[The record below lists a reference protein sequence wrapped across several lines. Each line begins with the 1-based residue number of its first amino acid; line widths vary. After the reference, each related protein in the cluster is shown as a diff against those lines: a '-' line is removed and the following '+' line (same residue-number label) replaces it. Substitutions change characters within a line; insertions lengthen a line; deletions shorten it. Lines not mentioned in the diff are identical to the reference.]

1 MKAQKIITT
10 AQYPLAAALVVN
22 MYQEYDCF
30 AYFYNKYW
38 TINAPLY
45 LETAL
50 DILLL
55 EKLPENAHIL
65 DVCCGT
71 GNVAGLLS
79 ERGYS
84 ITGLDGSKLMLDYA
98 KENAKAAEF
107 IQADAR
113 DFHLGRKFHA
123 VTCLFD
129 SINHLL
135 EKDDVLQVFK
145 NIYEHLEENG
155 IFVFDVNSLSSS
167 KDVDLS
173 DFSAVEENEVF
184 ISQGTYNSIEKLI
197 TYSLTAFIKEDNKWE
212 RYDNK
217 IYERYYEE
225 KLLISLL
232 KKAGFINTAYTY
244 GADIGIEPFE
254 DRVFFTAWK

>member
-1 MKAQKIITT
+1 MMV
-10 AQYPLAAALVVN
+10 QYLLGAALVADI
-22 MYQEYDCF
+22 YTEYDCF

-45 LETAL
+45 LEKAL

-55 EKLPENAHIL
+55 EKLEEKAHIL

-79 ERGYS
+79 ERGYNM
-84 ITGLDGSKLMLDYA
+84 TGLDGSKLMLDYA
-98 KENAKAAEF
+98 KENAPAVEF
-107 IQADAR
+107 VQADAR
-113 DFHLGRKFHA
+113 DFNLGRKFQA
-123 VTCLFD
+123 ITCLFD

-135 EKDDVLQVFK
+135 SKDDVLLVFK

-155 IFVFDVNSLSSS
+155 IFVFDTISLSSS
-167 KDVDLS
+167 EDVDLS
-173 DFSAVEENEVF
+173 DFSAVEEQEVF
-184 ISQGTYNSIEKLI
+184 ISQGSYNSIEKLT
-197 TYSLTAFIKEDNKWE
+197 TYFLTAFVKENNKWE

-225 KLLISLL
+225 ELLISIL
-232 KKAGFINTAYTY
+232 KKAGFRNTAYTY
-244 GADIGIEPFE
+244 GADIEIEPFE

>member
-1 MKAQKIITT
+1 MADIYK
-10 AQYPLAAALVVN
+10 
-22 MYQEYDCF
+22 EYDCF

-45 LETAL
+45 LEQAL
-50 DILLL
+50 NILLL
-55 EKLPENAHIL
+55 EKLEENSHIL

-71 GNVAGLLS
+71 GNLSGLLQ
-79 ERGYS
+79 ERGYNM
-84 ITGLDGSKLMLDYA
+84 TGLDGSALMLDYA
-98 KENAKAAEF
+98 KENAPAVEF
-107 IQADAR
+107 IHADAR
-113 DFHLGRKFHA
+113 NFNIGKKFNA
-123 VTCLFD
+123 VVCLFD

-135 EKDDVLQVFK
+135 CENDVLKVFK

-167 KDVDLS
+167 IDVDLS

-184 ISQGTYNSIEKLI
+184 ISQGVYNSIEKLI
-197 TYSLTAFIKEDNKWE
+197 TYNLTAFIKENNKWI

-232 KKAGFINTAYTY
+232 KKAGFKNTTYTY

-254 DRVFFTAWK
+254 DRVFFTVWK

>member
-1 MKAQKIITT
+1 MMV
-10 AQYPLAAALVVN
+10 QYLLGAALVADI
-22 MYQEYDCF
+22 YTEYDCF

-45 LETAL
+45 LEKAL

-55 EKLPENAHIL
+55 EKLEEKAHIL

-79 ERGYS
+79 ERGYNM
-84 ITGLDGSKLMLDYA
+84 TGLDGSKLMLDYA
-98 KENAKAAEF
+98 KENAPAVEF
-107 IQADAR
+107 VQADAR
-113 DFHLGRKFHA
+113 DFNLGRKFQA
-123 VTCLFD
+123 ITCLFD

-135 EKDDVLQVFK
+135 SKDDVLLVFK

-155 IFVFDVNSLSSS
+155 IFVFDTNSLSSS
-167 KDVDLS
+167 EDVDLS
-173 DFSAVEENEVF
+173 DFSAVEEQEVF
-184 ISQGTYNSIEKLI
+184 ISQGSYNSIEKLT
-197 TYSLTAFIKEDNKWE
+197 TYFLTAFVKENNKWE

-225 KLLISLL
+225 ELLISIL
-232 KKAGFINTAYTY
+232 KKAGFRNTAYTY
-244 GADIGIEPFE
+244 GADIEIEPFE

>member
-1 MKAQKIITT
+1 MTV
-10 AQYPLAAALVVN
+10 QYLLGAAPVADI
-22 MYQEYDCF
+22 YTEYDCF

-45 LETAL
+45 LEKAL

-55 EKLPENAHIL
+55 EKLEENAHIL

-79 ERGYS
+79 ERGYNM
-84 ITGLDGSKLMLDYA
+84 TGLDGSKLMLDYA
-98 KENAKAAEF
+98 KENAQAVEF

-113 DFHLGRKFHA
+113 DFNLGRKFQA
-123 VTCLFD
+123 ITCLFD

-135 EKDDVLQVFK
+135 NKEDVLKVFK

-167 KDVDLS
+167 TDVDLS
-173 DFSAVEENEVF
+173 DFSVVEKNEVF
-184 ISQGTYNSIEKLI
+184 ISLGSYNSIEKLI
-197 TYSLTAFIKEDNKWE
+197 TYSLTAFIMENNKWV

-225 KLLISLL
+225 ELLVSML
-232 KKAGFINTAYTY
+232 KQAGFRNTAYTY

>member
-1 MKAQKIITT
+1 MM
-10 AQYPLAAALVVN
+10 AQYLLGAALVADI
-22 MYQEYDCF
+22 YTEYDCF

-45 LETAL
+45 LEKAL

-55 EKLPENAHIL
+55 EKLEEKAHIL

-79 ERGYS
+79 ERGYNM
-84 ITGLDGSKLMLDYA
+84 TGLDGSKLMLDYA
-98 KENAKAAEF
+98 KENAPAVEF
-107 IQADAR
+107 VQADAR
-113 DFHLGRKFHA
+113 DFNLGRKFQA
-123 VTCLFD
+123 ITCLFD

-135 EKDDVLQVFK
+135 SKDDVLLVFK

-155 IFVFDVNSLSSS
+155 IFVFDTNSLSSS
-167 KDVDLS
+167 EDVDLS
-173 DFSAVEENEVF
+173 DFSAVEEQEVF
-184 ISQGTYNSIEKLI
+184 ISQGSYNSIEKLI
-197 TYSLTAFIKEDNKWE
+197 TYFLTAFVKENNKWE

-217 IYERYYEE
+217 IYERYYEGE
-225 KLLISLL
+225 LLISIL
-232 KKAGFINTAYTY
+232 KKAGFRNTAYTY
-244 GADIGIEPFE
+244 GADIEIEPFE

>member
-1 MKAQKIITT
+1 MT
-10 AQYPLAAALVVN
+10 AQYLLGAAPVADI
-22 MYQEYDCF
+22 YTEYDCF

-45 LETAL
+45 LEKAL

-55 EKLPENAHIL
+55 EKLEENAHIL

-79 ERGYS
+79 ERGYNM
-84 ITGLDGSKLMLDYA
+84 TGLDGSSLMLDYA
-98 KENAKAAEF
+98 KENAQAVEF

-113 DFHLGRKFHA
+113 DFNLGRKFHA
-123 VTCLFD
+123 ITCLFD

-135 EKDDVLQVFK
+135 NKEDVLKVFK

-167 KDVDLS
+167 TDVDLS
-173 DFSAVEENEVF
+173 DFSVVEKNEVF
-184 ISQGTYNSIEKLI
+184 ISLGSYNSIEKLI
-197 TYSLTAFIKEDNKWE
+197 TYSLTAFIKEDNKWV

-225 KLLISLL
+225 ELLVSML
-232 KKAGFINTAYTY
+232 KQAGFRNTAYTY

>member
-1 MKAQKIITT
+1 MT
-10 AQYPLAAALVVN
+10 AQYLLGAAPVADI
-22 MYQEYDCF
+22 YTEYDCF

-45 LETAL
+45 LEKAL

-55 EKLPENAHIL
+55 EKLEENAHIL

-79 ERGYS
+79 AKGYHM
-84 ITGLDGSKLMLDYA
+84 TGLDGSKLMLDYA
-98 KENAKAAEF
+98 KENAQAVDF

-113 DFHLGRKFHA
+113 DFNLGRKFHA
-123 VTCLFD
+123 ITCLFD

-135 EKDDVLQVFK
+135 NKEDVLKVFK

-167 KDVDLS
+167 TDVDLS
-173 DFSAVEENEVF
+173 DFSAVEKNEVF
-184 ISQGTYNSIEKLI
+184 ISQGSYNSIEKLI
-197 TYSLTAFIKEDNKWE
+197 TYSLTAFIKEDNKWV

-225 KLLISLL
+225 ELLISML
-232 KKAGFINTAYTY
+232 KQAGFRNTAYTY

>member
-1 MKAQKIITT
+1 MT
-10 AQYPLAAALVVN
+10 AQYLLGAALVADI
-22 MYQEYDCF
+22 YKEYDCF

-45 LETAL
+45 LEKAL

-55 EKLPENAHIL
+55 EKLEENAHIL

-79 ERGYS
+79 ERGYNM
-84 ITGLDGSKLMLDYA
+84 TGLDGSSLMLDFA
-98 KENAKAAEF
+98 KENAPAMDF

-113 DFHLGRKFHA
+113 NFSLGRKFQA

-135 EKDDVLQVFK
+135 NQDDVLLVFK
-145 NIYEHLEENG
+145 NVYKHLEENG
-155 IFVFDVNSLSSS
+155 IFIFDVNSLSSS
-167 KDVDLS
+167 SDVDLS
-173 DFSAVEENEVF
+173 DFSVVEENEVF

-197 TYSLTAFIKEDNKWE
+197 TYSLTAFIKENNKWV

-225 KLLISLL
+225 DILISLL
-232 KKAGFINTAYTY
+232 KKAGFRNTAYTY
-244 GADIGIEPFE
+244 GADIGIESFE

>member
-1 MKAQKIITT
+1 MT
-10 AQYPLAAALVVN
+10 AQYLLGAAPVADI
-22 MYQEYDCF
+22 YTEYDCF

-45 LETAL
+45 LEKAL

-55 EKLPENAHIL
+55 EKLEENAHIL

-79 ERGYS
+79 ERGYNMA
-84 ITGLDGSKLMLDYA
+84 GLDGSSLMLDYA
-98 KENAKAAEF
+98 KENAQAVDF

-113 DFHLGRKFHA
+113 DFNLGRKFHA
-123 VTCLFD
+123 ITCLFD

-135 EKDDVLQVFK
+135 NKEDVLKVFK

-167 KDVDLS
+167 TDVDLS
-173 DFSAVEENEVF
+173 DFSVVEKNEVF
-184 ISQGTYNSIEKLI
+184 ISLGSYNSIEKLI
-197 TYSLTAFIKEDNKWE
+197 TYSLTAFIMENNKWV

-225 KLLISLL
+225 ELLVSML
-232 KKAGFINTAYTY
+232 KQAGFKNTAYTY
-244 GADIGIEPFE
+244 GSDIGIEPFE

>member
-1 MKAQKIITT
+1 M
-10 AQYPLAAALVVN
+10 AQYLLGVALVADI
-22 MYQEYDCF
+22 YKEYDCF

-45 LETAL
+45 LEQAL
-50 DILLL
+50 NILLL
-55 EKLPENAHIL
+55 EKLEENSHIL

-71 GNVAGLLS
+71 GNLSGLLQ
-79 ERGYS
+79 ERGYNM
-84 ITGLDGSKLMLDYA
+84 TGLDGSTLMLDYA
-98 KENAKAAEF
+98 KENAPAVEF
-107 IQADAR
+107 IHADAR
-113 DFHLGRKFHA
+113 NFNIGEKFNA
-123 VTCLFD
+123 VVCLFD

-135 EKDDVLQVFK
+135 CENDVLKVFK

-167 KDVDLS
+167 IDVDLS
-173 DFSAVEENEVF
+173 DFSAVEDNEVF
-184 ISQGTYNSIEKLI
+184 ISQGVYNSIEKLI
-197 TYSLTAFIKEDNKWE
+197 TYNLTAFIKENNKWI

-232 KKAGFINTAYTY
+232 KKAGFKNTTYTY

-254 DRVFFTAWK
+254 DRVFFTVWK

>member
-1 MKAQKIITT
+1 MAP
-10 AQYPLAAALVVN
+10 YLLGAAPVDN
-22 MYQEYDCF
+22 MYKEYDCF

-45 LETAL
+45 LEQAL

-55 EKLPENAHIL
+55 DRLEENAHIL
-65 DVCCGT
+65 DICCGT
-71 GNVAGLLS
+71 GNVAGLLQK
-79 ERGYS
+79 RGYN

-98 KENAKAAEF
+98 KENAPAADF
-107 IQADAR
+107 IQTDAR
-113 DFHLGRKFHA
+113 NFNLGRKFNA

-129 SINHLL
+129 SLNHMLS
-135 EKDDVLQVFK
+135 EDDVLMVFK
-145 NIYEHLEENG
+145 NVYEHLEENG

-167 KDVDLS
+167 TDVDLS

-184 ISQGTYNSIEKLI
+184 ISQGLYNSIEKLI
-197 TYSLTAFIKEDNKWE
+197 TYSLTAFIKENNKWV

-225 KLLISLL
+225 ELLISFL
-232 KKAGFINTAYTY
+232 KKAGFRNIANTF
-244 GADIGIEPFE
+244 GADIGIVPFG

>member
-1 MKAQKIITT
+1 M
-10 AQYPLAAALVVN
+10 AQYLSGAAPVDKI
-22 MYQEYDCF
+22 YQEYDCF

-45 LETAL
+45 LEHAL
-50 DILLL
+50 NILLL
-55 EKLPENAHIL
+55 DKLEKNAHIL

-71 GNVAGLLS
+71 GNVAGLLQ
-79 ERGYS
+79 ERGYDM
-84 ITGLDGSKLMLDYA
+84 TGLDGSMLMLDYA
-98 KENAKAAEF
+98 KENAPSVDF
-107 IQADAR
+107 IHADAR
-113 DFHLGRKFHA
+113 NFKLKKTFQA

-135 EKDDVLQVFK
+135 NEEDVLQVFK
-145 NIYEHLEENG
+145 NVYEHLEENG

-167 KDVDLS
+167 EDVDLS

-184 ISQGTYNSIEKLI
+184 ISLGMYNSIEKLI
-197 TYSLTAFIKEDNKWE
+197 TYSLTAFIKEDDKWI

-217 IYERYYEE
+217 IFERYYEE

-232 KKAGFINTAYTY
+232 RKAGFRNTAYIY
-244 GADIGIEPFE
+244 GADIGIEPFG

>member
-1 MKAQKIITT
+1 MADIYT
-10 AQYPLAAALVVN
+10 
-22 MYQEYDCF
+22 EYDCF

-45 LETAL
+45 LEKAL

-55 EKLPENAHIL
+55 EKLEEKAHIL

-79 ERGYS
+79 ERGYNM
-84 ITGLDGSKLMLDYA
+84 TGLDGSKLMLDYA
-98 KENAKAAEF
+98 KENAPAVEF
-107 IQADAR
+107 VQADAR
-113 DFHLGRKFHA
+113 DFNLGRKFQA
-123 VTCLFD
+123 ITCLFD

-135 EKDDVLQVFK
+135 SKDDVLLVFK

-155 IFVFDVNSLSSS
+155 IFVFDTNSLSSS
-167 KDVDLS
+167 EDVDLS
-173 DFSAVEENEVF
+173 DFSAVEEQEVF
-184 ISQGTYNSIEKLI
+184 ISQGSYNSIEKLT
-197 TYSLTAFIKEDNKWE
+197 TYFLTAFVKENNKWE

-225 KLLISLL
+225 ELLISIL
-232 KKAGFINTAYTY
+232 KKAGFRNTAYTY
-244 GADIGIEPFE
+244 GADIEIEPFE

>member
-1 MKAQKIITT
+1 MMV
-10 AQYPLAAALVVN
+10 QYLLGAALVADI
-22 MYQEYDCF
+22 YTEYDCF

-45 LETAL
+45 LEKAL

-55 EKLPENAHIL
+55 EKLEEKAHIL

-71 GNVAGLLS
+71 GNVADLLS
-79 ERGYS
+79 ERGYNM
-84 ITGLDGSKLMLDYA
+84 TGLDGSKLMLDYA
-98 KENAKAAEF
+98 KENAPAVEF
-107 IQADAR
+107 VQADAR
-113 DFHLGRKFHA
+113 DFNLGRKFQA
-123 VTCLFD
+123 ITCLFD

-135 EKDDVLQVFK
+135 SKDDVLLVFK

-155 IFVFDVNSLSSS
+155 IFVFDTNSLSSS
-167 KDVDLS
+167 EDVDLS
-173 DFSAVEENEVF
+173 DFSAVEEQEVF
-184 ISQGTYNSIEKLI
+184 ISQGSYNSIEKLT
-197 TYSLTAFIKEDNKWE
+197 TYFLTAFVKENNKWE

-225 KLLISLL
+225 ELLISIL
-232 KKAGFINTAYTY
+232 KKAGFRNTAYTY
-244 GADIGIEPFE
+244 GADIEIEPFE

>member
-1 MKAQKIITT
+1 MT
-10 AQYPLAAALVVN
+10 AQYLLGAVPVAEI
-22 MYQEYDCF
+22 YKDYDCF

-38 TINAPLY
+38 TINSPLY
-45 LETAL
+45 LEKAL

-55 EKLPENAHIL
+55 EKIEQNAHIL

-71 GNVAGLLS
+71 GNVAGLLQ
-79 ERGYS
+79 ERGYKM
-84 ITGLDGSKLMLDYA
+84 TGLDGSSLMLDYA
-98 KENAKAAEF
+98 KENAPGVEF
-107 IQADAR
+107 ILSDAR
-113 DFHLGRKFHA
+113 DFNLGRKFNA

-135 EKDDVLQVFK
+135 NKDDVIKVFK
-145 NIYEHLEENG
+145 NIYDHLEDNG

-167 KDVDLS
+167 IDVDLS
-173 DFSAVEENEVF
+173 DFTAIEDNEVF
-184 ISQGTYNSIEKLI
+184 ISQAEYNSVEKLI
-197 TYSLTAFIKEDNKWE
+197 TYSLTAFIKENNKWE

-225 KLLISLL
+225 RLLISYLN
-232 KKAGFINTAYTY
+232 KAGFKNTAYTY

>member
-1 MKAQKIITT
+1 MMV
-10 AQYPLAAALVVN
+10 QYLLGAALVADI
-22 MYQEYDCF
+22 YTEYDCF

-45 LETAL
+45 LEKAL

-55 EKLPENAHIL
+55 EKLEEKAHIL

-79 ERGYS
+79 ERGYNM
-84 ITGLDGSKLMLDYA
+84 TGLDGSKLMLDYA
-98 KENAKAAEF
+98 KENAPAVEF
-107 IQADAR
+107 VQADAR
-113 DFHLGRKFHA
+113 DFNLGRKFQA
-123 VTCLFD
+123 ITCLFD

-135 EKDDVLQVFK
+135 SKDDVLLVFK

-155 IFVFDVNSLSSS
+155 IFVFDTNSLSSS
-167 KDVDLS
+167 EDVDLS
-173 DFSAVEENEVF
+173 DFSAVEEQEVF
-184 ISQGTYNSIEKLI
+184 ISQGSYNSIEKLI
-197 TYSLTAFIKEDNKWE
+197 TYFLTAFVKENNKWE

-225 KLLISLL
+225 ELLISIL
-232 KKAGFINTAYTY
+232 KKAGFRNTAYTY
-244 GADIGIEPFE
+244 GADIEIEPFE

>member
-1 MKAQKIITT
+1 MT
-10 AQYPLAAALVVN
+10 AQYLLGAVSVAD
-22 MYQEYDCF
+22 MYTEYDCF

-45 LETAL
+45 LEKAL

-55 EKLPENAHIL
+55 EKLEENVHIL

-79 ERGYS
+79 AKGYHM
-84 ITGLDGSKLMLDYA
+84 TGLDGSKLMLDYA
-98 KENAKAAEF
+98 KENAQAVEF

-113 DFHLGRKFHA
+113 NFNLGRKFQA
-123 VTCLFD
+123 ITCLFD

-135 EKDDVLQVFK
+135 SKDDVLKVFK

-155 IFVFDVNSLSSS
+155 IFVFDANSLSSS
-167 KDVDLS
+167 SDVDLS
-173 DFSAVEENEVF
+173 DFSAVEEKEVF
-184 ISQGTYNSIEKLI
+184 ISQGSYNSIEKLI

-225 KLLISLL
+225 ELLISLL
-232 KKAGFINTAYTY
+232 KRAGFKNTAYTY